1 MLRGLIGA
9 TFWSISVSL
18 AGAGDPIPADFKKA
32 LENAKSLELYS
43 LDPSTPTKKGDANF
57 HDWKILGKT
66 EVKNEA
72 LKKLVTAFKRGAAEQ
87 NQNISAGCFRPRHGI
102 RAQYKGKTH
111 DFVIC
116 FECIAVMLY
125 LDKDKKSTGGFGVSR
140 SPAPV
145 FNHILTDAKVQ
156 LPKQPD

>member
-32 LENAKSLELYS
+32 LENAKTVELYS
-43 LDPSTPTKKGDANF
+43 LDPSIPIKKGDMNF
-57 HDWKILGKT
+57 HGWKILGKT
-66 EVKNEA
+66 EVKKEA
-72 LKKLVTAFKRGAAEQ
+72 LKKLVTAFKDGAAEQ
-87 NQNISAGCFRPRHGI
+87 NQKVSAGCFRPRHGI
-102 RAQYKGKTH
+102 RVQYKGKTH
-111 DFVIC
+111 DFVVC

-125 LDKDKKSTGGFGVSR
+125 LDEKRTRGFGVSR

-145 FNHILTDAKVQ
+145 FNQILTDAKVQ